1 MATINH
7 LIPLITAEAMTKLLR
22 DNRNA
27 ILSGEYQDRDIL
39 PICETFDA
47 DAILSVLNQDN
58 CTSLRIYYGMGIDLK
73 LHAILVGAD
82 SSGADI
88 LPTGDEV
95 TLEDAVRC
103 PSVCPPASPLNE

>member
-47 DAILSVLNQDN
+47 DSIRSILDQDN
-58 CTSLRIYYGMGIDLK
+58 CTSLRIYYGMDTNLK
-73 LHAILVGAD
+73 IHAILVGAD
-82 SSGADI
+82 SSGEDI
-88 LPTGDEV
+88 LTTGVEV
-95 TLEDAVRC
+95 IMEDSVRC
-103 PSVCPPASPLNE
+103 PTTCPPASPLNE